1 MDLGEVGS
9 SARHVPAKAIAREAV
24 TLALMSETALSSR
37 LQIDPSTEE
46 AVVTGDHRILSNAV
60 AEFISNAAKYGAPD
74 GPITIGATVL
84 SERGDVRLWV
94 TNQAGSDHV

>member
-1 MDLGEVGS
+1 M
-9 SARHVPAKAIAREAV
+9 
-24 TLALMSETALSSR
+24 
-37 LQIDPSTEE
+37 
-46 AVVTGDHRILSNAV
+46 TGNHRILSNAV